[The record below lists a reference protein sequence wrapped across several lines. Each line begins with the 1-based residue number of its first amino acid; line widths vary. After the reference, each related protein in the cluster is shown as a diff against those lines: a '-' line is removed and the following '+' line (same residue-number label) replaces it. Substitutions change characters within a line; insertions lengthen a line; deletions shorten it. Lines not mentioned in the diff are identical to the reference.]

1 MLPRVRLPR
10 VSGPGQP
17 RLQARIESSTPGR
30 ILISLFA
37 ACTVFTVLVVNL
49 PDSELKDHLLVPF
62 GPVLRA
68 TGLDQNW
75 GVFSDVRTVSVYVE
89 GHVLDADG
97 STTVVPIPSRHGL
110 AALSDYRWQ
119 KYEEQVRLDDSRRL
133 WVPYATW
140 LADRS
145 RQQGRNPVRV
155 SLVRRFADTLP
166 PGPGPER
173 KPYASFTFFDLPLT
187 EPSTGPPTGPLSGP
201 R

>member
-1 MLPRVRLPR
+1 MLRDVRLPR
-10 VSGPGQP
+10 VSDLRQS
-17 RLQARIESSTPGR
+17 RLQARIESSRPGR

-37 ACTVFTVLVVNL
+37 ACTVFTVLVVNM

-68 TGLDQNW
+68 SGLDQNW

-89 GHVLDADG
+89 GRVQDADG
-97 STTVVPIPSRHGL
+97 STTVTPIPSRTGIS
-110 AALSDYRWQ
+110 AFSDYRWQ
-119 KYEEQVRLDDSRRL
+119 KYEEQVRLDDNKKL

-140 LADRS
+140 LADQARA
-145 RQQGRNPVRV
+145 QGRNPVRV

-173 KPYASFTFFDLPLT
+173 KPYQSFTFFELPLT
-187 EPSTGPPTGPLSGP
+187 EQ